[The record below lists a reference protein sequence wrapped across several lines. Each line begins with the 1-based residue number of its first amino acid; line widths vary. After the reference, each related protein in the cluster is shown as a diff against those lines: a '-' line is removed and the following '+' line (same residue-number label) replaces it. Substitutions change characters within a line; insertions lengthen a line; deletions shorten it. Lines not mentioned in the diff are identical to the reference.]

1 MILIL
6 FYDFKKYLNVP
17 AVRTLDHH
25 DMMRGPANFFFFKE
39 TKLKILMGP
48 YRTVL
53 GWKEKS

>member
-6 FYDFKKYLNVP
+6 FYDFKKYLNVS

-25 DMMRGPANFFFFKE
+25 DKMRGQLTLFFKE
-39 TKLKILMGP
+39 TKLKILLGP
-48 YRTVL
+48 YRTIL